1 MNRLRILKVALVA
14 AWVVG
19 MLLLFGAGGRF
30 FSSTA
35 APDGQKKQPPPQ
47 KKVAANPDDYVGSET
62 CASCHDDKDKEFQ
75 RTPHA
80 KLVHDSSWKGR
91 VVGCESCHGP
101 GKAHVET
108 MTDVVTNGKDPAQVA
123 DKKIRKFSELS
134 PKEASETCL
143 ACHAGREEHN
153 NYRRGE
159 HWRNDVGCTDCHS
172 LHGEPAGKNRAGSN
186 AFVSTANAEKPGVAN
201 EKMLRSSEQQ
211 LCLRCHAEQ
220 KSQFNQ
226 PFHHKVLEGAMKCSD
241 CHNPHGGFESKQT
254 RLSTGA
260 DAACVKCHADKQGP
274 FAYEHAPVKTEG
286 CTACHIPH
294 GSQNPR
300 MLKTNNV
307 GQLCLECH
315 SQSHGVG
322 GAVPTGPVKNLALQY
337 KDCTICHVKIHGSH
351 TSPVFFR

>member
-1 MNRLRILKVALVA
+1 MNRIRFLKAALVA

-35 APDGQKKQPPPQ
+35 APDGQKKQPPQSQ
-47 KKVAANPDDYVGSET
+47 KKVAANPDDYVGSDT
-62 CASCHDDKDKEFQ
+62 CATCHEDRDKEFK
-75 RTPHA
+75 RTAHA
-80 KLVHDSSWKGR
+80 KLANDNSWKGK

-101 GKAHVET
+101 GKAHVEA
-108 MTDVVTNGKDPAQVA
+108 VSNGATAKDGEAA
-123 DKKIRKFSELS
+123 LKINTLKNES
-134 PKEASETCL
+134 PKQVSETCL

-172 LHGEPAGKNRAGSN
+172 PHGNPAEKNRAGSN
-186 AFVSTANAEKPGVAN
+186 TFVSSANSEKPGVATN
-201 EKMLRSSEQQ
+201 KMLKASEQQ

-286 CTACHIPH
+286 CATCHIPH

-300 MLKTNNV
+300 MLKTHNV

-315 SQSHGVG
+315 STSHGVG
-322 GAVPTGPVKNLALQY
+322 GAPPTGPVKNLALQY